1 MSSSKLTR
9 RDFVAASAASALFA
23 ASPTFA
29 TGQKRRVA
37 LVGTGIRGTGFWGK
51 YLNDNYGDVID
62 YVGLCDINP
71 GRLDYALDY
80 MSVDCPVFAD
90 FDAMLAEAEP
100 DLVIV
105 TTVDST
111 HDEFI
116 VKGLR
121 AGLDVVTEKPMTTNE
136 TKCQAILDAVEA
148 STGKLIV
155 ALNYRNGIIFSR
167 LKEQLLGEKIG
178 ELTSID
184 FHWYLNTYHGAS
196 YFRRWHGLRDKG
208 GTLLCHKAAHHFD
221 LLNWWIDSEPVE
233 VHAYGGL
240 EHYGHNNP
248 FRGKRC
254 MDCPHTERCEYHWDM
269 TGDERL
275 MRLYH
280 ANEKYDGYIRDNCL
294 WREEIDIF
302 DKMAV
307 QIRYAND
314 VQVSYSL
321 TTYSPYEGF
330 RVAFNGRKGRMETW
344 EGVPFLDAIQQDQSL
359 LHAKEMDH
367 TSHTQAEL
375 QYHEI
380 VTQLNFRDFE
390 RERVPYIRSGHWGG
404 DTIMLDRIFRGIDR
418 RPDLD
423 HTADVR
429 DGAMSVLI
437 GIAARKSIDEGRPVR
452 IGELTSLEPGASSRG
467 SPAGTA

>member
-1 MSSSKLTR
+1 MSTTR
-9 RDFVAASAASALFA
+9 LSRRNFIAASTASAIFASTPVFA
-23 ASPTFA
+23 A
-29 TGQKRRVA
+29 GRKRRVA
-37 LVGTGIRGTGFWGK
+37 LVGAGIRGTGFWGK
-51 YLNDNYGDVID
+51 YVNDNYGDVIE

-71 GRLDYALDY
+71 GRLEYALEY
-80 MSVDCPVFAD
+80 MGVDCPVSTD
-90 FDAMLAEAEP
+90 FDAMLAEAKP
-100 DLVIV
+100 DLIIV

-121 AGLDVVTEKPMTTNE
+121 AGLDVVTEKPMTTDE
-136 TKCQAILDAVEA
+136 TKCQAILDAAEA
-148 STGKLIV
+148 SKGELIV
-155 ALNYRNGIIFSR
+155 ALNYRYGIIFSR
-167 LKEQLLGEKIG
+167 LKEHLLEEKIG
-178 ELTSID
+178 RLTSID
-184 FHWYLNTYHGAS
+184 FNWYLNTYHGAS
-196 YFRRWHGLRDKG
+196 YFRRWHGLRAKG

-240 EHYGHNNP
+240 EHYGQNNP

-254 MDCPHTERCEYHWDM
+254 MDCPHAEKCEFFWDM
-269 TGDERL
+269 TKDERL

-280 ANEKYDGYIRDNCL
+280 ANEEYDGYIRDNCL
-294 WREEIDIF
+294 WRKEIDIF

-330 RVAFNGRKGRMETW
+330 RVAFNGMRGRMETW
-344 EGVPFLDAIQQDQSL
+344 EGVPALDARRQDQSQQ
-359 LHAKEMDH
+359 HAKEMDQ
-367 TSHTQAEL
+367 TSHSRTETGPE
-375 QYHEI
+375 YHDI
-380 VTQLNFRDFE
+380 ITQLNFRDFE

-404 DTIMLDRIFRGIDR
+404 DQVMLDRIFRGVVE
-418 RPDLD
+418 RPELD
-423 HTADVR
+423 HRSDVR

-452 IGELTSLEPGASSRG
+452 IADLTSLD
-467 SPAGTA
+467 PA

>member
-1 MSSSKLTR
+1 MSTGKLTR
-9 RDFVAASAASALFA
+9 RDFVAATTASAFLSGNSA
-23 ASPTFA
+23 LAEV
-29 TGQKRRVA
+29 GKRRIA
-37 LVGTGIRGTGFWGK
+37 LVGTGIRGSGFWGK
-51 YLNDNYGDVID
+51 FLIDNYADAVD

-71 GRLDYALDY
+71 GRVRYARDY
-80 MSVDCPVFAD
+80 MGVGCPVFTD
-90 FDAMLAEAEP
+90 FDEMLAEAKP

-116 VKGLR
+116 IKGLN
-121 AGLDVVTEKPMTTNE
+121 AGLDVVTEKPMTTDE
-136 TKCQAILDAVEA
+136 TKCQAILDAAHE
-148 STGKLIV
+148 SRGNLIV
-155 ALNYRNGIIFSR
+155 ALNYRYGIIFSR
-167 LKEQLLGEKIG
+167 LKEHLINEKIG
-178 ELTSID
+178 RLTSID

-196 YFRRWHGLRDKG
+196 YFRRWHGQRDKG

-233 VHAYGGL
+233 VHAFGGL
-240 EHYGHNNP
+240 EHYGSNNA

-254 MDCPHTERCEYHWDM
+254 MDCPHIDRCDFYWDM
-269 TGDERL
+269 RKDDRL

-280 ANEKYDGYIRDNCL
+280 DNEQYDGYIRDNCL

-330 RVAFNGRKGRMETW
+330 RVAFNGMQGRMETW
-344 EGVPFLDAIQQDQSL
+344 EGVPFLDAIQQDQAG
-359 LHAKEMDH
+359 LHEKEMDH
-367 TSHTQAEL
+367 TSHAQAEL
-375 QYHEI
+375 QHHEI
-380 VTQLNFRDFE
+380 ITQLNFQDFE
-390 RERVPYIRSGHWGG
+390 PEKVPYVRSGHWGG
-404 DTIMLDRIFRGIDR
+404 DRIMFDQIFRGIVK

-423 HTADVR
+423 HRADVR

-437 GIAARKSIDEGRPVR
+437 GIAARKSIDEGRPIR
-452 IGELTSLEPGASSRG
+452 IADLTSLTPASKRS
-467 SPAGTA
+467 

>member
-1 MSSSKLTR
+1 MLGSTP
-9 RDFVAASAASALFA
+9 LFA
-23 ASPTFA
+23 A
-29 TGQKRRVA
+29 GRQRRVA

-51 YLNDNYGDVID
+51 HLNDNYGDVID

-71 GRLDYALDY
+71 GRLDYALQH
-80 MSVDCPVFAD
+80 MGVDCPVFTD
-90 FDAMLAEAEP
+90 FDAMLAQARP

-121 AGLDVVTEKPMTTNE
+121 AGLDVVTEKPMTTDE
-136 TKCQAILDAVEA
+136 TKCQAILDAADE
-148 STGKLIV
+148 STGELIV
-155 ALNYRNGIIFSR
+155 ALNYRYGIIFSR
-167 LKEQLLGEKIG
+167 LKEHLLKEKIG
-178 ELTSID
+178 PLTSID
-184 FHWYLNTYHGAS
+184 FNWYLNTYHGAS
-196 YFRRWHGLRDKG
+196 YFRRWHGLRAKG
-208 GTLLCHKAAHHFD
+208 GTLLCHKSAHHFD

-233 VHAYGGL
+233 VHAYGSL

-254 MDCPHTERCEYHWDM
+254 MDCPHTDKCEFFWDM
-269 TGDERL
+269 TKDERL

-330 RVAFNGRKGRMETW
+330 RVAFNGMKGRMETW
-344 EGVPFLDAIQQDQSL
+344 EGVPSLNANQQDQSQ
-359 LHAKEMDH
+359 LHAKEMDQ
-367 TSHTQAEL
+367 TSHSRTETGPE
-375 QYHEI
+375 YHEI

-390 RERVPYIRSGHWGG
+390 RERVPYVRSGHWGG
-404 DTIMLDRIFRGIDR
+404 DRVMLDRIFRGIVK
-418 RPDLD
+418 RPELD
-423 HTADVR
+423 HRSDVR

-437 GIAARKSIDEGRPVR
+437 GIAARKSIDEGRPVK
-452 IGELTSLEPGASSRG
+452 IADLTSLDPV
-467 SPAGTA
+467 

>member
-1 MSSSKLTR
+1 MSTAKLTR
-9 RDFVAASAASALFA
+9 RDFVAATTAGAFLSKNSAL
-23 ASPTFA
+23 ASI
-29 TGQKRRVA
+29 GKRRVA
-37 LVGTGIRGTGFWGK
+37 LVGTGIRGTSFWGK
-51 YLNDNYGDVID
+51 FLIDNYADAVD

-71 GRLDYALDY
+71 GRVRYAREY
-80 MSVDCPVFAD
+80 MGVDCPVFTD
-90 FDAMLAEAEP
+90 FDEMLANARP

-116 VKGLR
+116 VKGLD
-121 AGLDVVTEKPMTTNE
+121 AGLDVVTEKPMTTDE
-136 TKCQAILDAVEA
+136 DKCQAILDAA
-148 STGKLIV
+148 HKSRGNLIV
-155 ALNYRNGIIFSR
+155 ALNYRYGIIFSR
-167 LKEQLLGEKIG
+167 LKEHLINEKIG
-178 ELTSID
+178 RLTSID

-196 YFRRWHGLRDKG
+196 YFRRWHGLRDKS

-233 VHAYGGL
+233 VHAFGGL
-240 EHYGHNNP
+240 EHYGSNNA

-254 MDCPHTERCEYHWDM
+254 MDCPHSDQCDFYWDM
-269 TGDERL
+269 RKDDRL

-280 ANEKYDGYIRDNCL
+280 DNEQYDGYIRDNCL

-330 RVAFNGRKGRMETW
+330 RVAFNGMKGRMETW
-344 EGVPFLDAIQQDQSL
+344 EGVPFLDAIQHDQAE

-367 TSHTQAEL
+367 TRHAEGEL

-380 VTQLNFRDFE
+380 ITQLNFEDFE
-390 RERVPYIRSGHWGG
+390 REKVPYVRSGHWGG
-404 DTIMLDRIFRGIDR
+404 DRVMFDQIFRGIVE
-418 RPDLD
+418 RPELD
-423 HTADVR
+423 HRADVR

-437 GIAARKSIDEGRPVR
+437 GIAARKSIDEGRPIR
-452 IGELTSLEPGASSRG
+452 IADLTSL
-467 SPAGTA
+467 SPASPRS

>member
-1 MSSSKLTR
+1 MSSHKLTR
-9 RDFVAASAASALFA
+9 RDFVAASTASALFA
-23 ASPTFA
+23 ASPAFA
-29 TGQKRRVA
+29 AGGKRQVA
-37 LVGTGIRGTGFWGK
+37 LVGTGSRGTGFWGK
-51 YLNDNYGDVID
+51 YLNDNYNDVID

-71 GRLDYALDY
+71 GRLDYALDH
-80 MSVDCPVFAD
+80 MGVDCPVFTD
-90 FDAMLAEAEP
+90 FDAMLAEAKP

-116 VKGLR
+116 VKGLD
-121 AGLDVVTEKPMTTNE
+121 AGVDVVTEKPMTTDE
-136 TKCQAILDAVEA
+136 TKCQAILNAAEK
-148 STGKLIV
+148 SQGKLIV

-167 LKEQLLGEKIG
+167 LKEHLLNEKIG
-178 ELTSID
+178 RLTSID

-208 GTLLCHKAAHHFD
+208 GTLLCHKSAHHFD

-254 MDCPHTERCEYHWDM
+254 MDCPHTDKCEFFWDM
-269 TGDERL
+269 TKDER
-275 MRLYH
+275 MMNLYH

-314 VQVSYSL
+314 VQS
-321 TTYSPYEGF
+321 
-330 RVAFNGRKGRMETW
+330 
-344 EGVPFLDAIQQDQSL
+344 Q

-380 VTQLNFRDFE
+380 VTQRNFRDFE
-390 RERVPYIRSGHWGG
+390 RELIPYVRSGHWGG
-404 DTIMLDRIFRGIDR
+404 DQIMFDRIFRGIDK

-423 HTADVR
+423 LSVDVR

-437 GIAARKSIDEGRPVR
+437 GIAARKSIDEGRPIR
-452 IGELTSLEPGASSRG
+452 IADLTSLDPV
-467 SPAGTA
+467 

>member
-1 MSSSKLTR
+1 MNTGKLTR
-9 RDFVAASAASALFA
+9 REFVAAATAGAFLGGNSALA
-23 ASPTFA
+23 NA
-29 TGQKRRVA
+29 GKRRVA

-51 YLNDNYGDVID
+51 FLNDNYQDVID

-71 GRLDYALDY
+71 GRLQYARNYLG
-80 MSVDCPVFAD
+80 VDCPVFTD
-90 FDAMLAEAEP
+90 FDAMLTNAKP

-116 VKGLR
+116 VKGLD
-121 AGLDVVTEKPMTTNE
+121 AGVDVVTEKPMTTDE
-136 TKCQAILDAVEA
+136 TKCQAILDAAEK
-148 STGKLIV
+148 SRGNLIV
-155 ALNYRNGIIFSR
+155 ALNYRYGIIFSR
-167 LKEQLLGEKIG
+167 LKEHLLNEKIG
-178 ELTSID
+178 RLTSID

-221 LLNWWIDSEPVE
+221 LLNWWIASEPVE
-233 VHAYGGL
+233 VHAFGGL
-240 EHYGHNNP
+240 EHYGSNNP
-248 FRGKRC
+248 FRGERC
-254 MDCPHTERCEYHWDM
+254 MDCPHSDRCDFYWDM
-269 TGDERL
+269 REDDRL

-280 ANEKYDGYIRDNCL
+280 DNEHYDGYIRDNCL

-330 RVAFNGRKGRMETW
+330 RVAFNGMNGRMETW
-344 EGVPFLDAIQQDQSL
+344 EGVPFLDAIQQDQAE
-359 LHAKEMDH
+359 LHAREMDH
-367 TSHTQAEL
+367 TSHAQGEL

-380 VTQLNFRDFE
+380 ISQLNFEDFE
-390 RERVPYIRSGHWGG
+390 REKVPYVRSGHWGG
-404 DTIMLDRIFRGIDR
+404 DRIMFDQIFRGIVK
-418 RPDLD
+418 RPELD
-423 HTADVR
+423 HRADVR

-437 GIAARKSIDEGRPVR
+437 GIAARKSIDEGRPIR
-452 IGELTSLEPGASSRG
+452 IADLTSL
-467 SPAGTA
+467 SPVGKRS